1 MRVEIPLLLVILLL
15 SNFVSASSVFTVE
28 EGELWVDCNNC
39 SIEISKNDAI
49 LANGSNYALDVDQGQ
64 IELESYG
71 GEDYIL
77 VLPDEENW
85 PNQRPSPMQQS
96 DHLNIPTQILCPC
109 ELGLSL
115 EGRITSD
122 QPDIIHIDTVNEST
136 HYKIDL
142 MASSDDLL
150 ISVFAQNLTNEW
162 LIESFEISTPV
173 RYQSTST
180 SLFVQHDAVTS
191 EENRI
196 FLQLE
201 TQSPRSF
208 YSMNLSKFDTHSIH
222 ELTQPNGFVEGFG
235 PQVISIPFNHT
246 QEARI
251 IGSDAIISQQLFV
264 QENSMSNPILHQAG
278 QSIIW
283 AMPSTIQLE
292 LSVVTNQSWIIEYQ
306 IIDHGDGL
314 EKIEAPAMLPQT
326 NQTDNQSWPLLPL
339 EKTQVSG
346 ELSLPIMDYVDVYR
360 IETSGWDESIHLFQV
375 VIEGDVR
382 NLEATIWD
390 MNQDL
395 WIPLD
400 STNASFSMKSITISS
415 QLGLGTHFLR
425 IQLPNGSDSLPQEW
439 GGNASVYAYTLD
451 IYYELVDEGEEPW
464 FPPNQEAVTWGER
477 VRWILGI
484 GMLLPAILLAW
495 NLRIQRNQAAEILE
509 NKERIKWVK
518 QRIQEVGAKQA
529 SKDLEKSLSG
539 LALLEWEDAILSWG
553 EPMLR
558 HMTEGIDIAAWALDE
573 QLTDDDSWPLLVGIK
588 VGTDNWEIAGM
599 RFEAPEG
606 EPWEIKSVKPRLL
619 SRDDEIFLDQLSAES
634 RTFVQVNISGSAA
647 MVSVHISGMVNEVP
661 MAAKPSNAINRFQEE
676 E

>member
-15 SNFVSASSVFTVE
+15 SNFVSASNVFTVE

-136 HYKIDL
+136 PYKIDL

-191 EENRI
+191 EEHRI

-278 QSIIW
+278 PSIIW

-451 IYYELVDEGEEPW
+451 IHYELVDEGEEPW

-634 RTFVQVNISGSAA
+634 RTFVQVNIIGSAA

>member
-191 EENRI
+191 EEHRI

-264 QENSMSNPILHQAG
+264 QGNSMSNPILHQAG

>member
-122 QPDIIHIDTVNEST
+122 QPDIIHLDTVNEST

-191 EENRI
+191 EEHRI

>member
-15 SNFVSASSVFTVE
+15 SNFVSASNVFTVE

-191 EENRI
+191 EEHRI

-222 ELTQPNGFVEGFG
+222 QLTQPNGFVEGFG

-278 QSIIW
+278 PSIIW

-451 IYYELVDEGEEPW
+451 IHYELVDEGEEPW

-634 RTFVQVNISGSAA
+634 RTFVQVNIIGSAA

>member
-191 EENRI
+191 EEHRI

-208 YSMNLSKFDTHSIH
+208 YSMNLSKFDTHAIH

-264 QENSMSNPILHQAG
+264 QENSMSNPILHQASP
-278 QSIIW
+278 SIIW

-451 IYYELVDEGEEPW
+451 IHYELVDEGEEPW

-509 NKERIKWVK
+509 NKKRIKWVK

-619 SRDDEIFLDQLSAES
+619 SRDDEIFLDQLSSES

>member
-1 MRVEIPLLLVILLL
+1 MRVGIPLLMVILLT
-15 SNFVSASSVFTVE
+15 SNIVSASSVFTVE
-28 EGELWVDCNNC
+28 EGEMWVDCNDC
-39 SIEISKNDAI
+39 IVEISKDDTI
-49 LANGSNYALDVDQGQ
+49 LANGSNYALNVDQGQ
-64 IELESYG
+64 IELKSYG
-71 GEDYIL
+71 EEDYIL
-77 VLPDEENW
+77 VLPSEEDW
-85 PNQRPSPMQQS
+85 PNQRPSPMQDS
-96 DHLNIPTQILCPC
+96 DHLNIPTQHLCPC
-109 ELGLSL
+109 ELGISL
-115 EGRITSD
+115 EGRVTSD
-122 QPDIIHIDTVNEST
+122 QPDIIHIDTVNTST
-136 HYKIDL
+136 HYEIDL
-142 MASSDDLL
+142 LASSDDLL

-162 LIESFEISTPV
+162 LVESFEVSTPV
-173 RYQSTST
+173 RYQLTST
-180 SLFVQHDAVTS
+180 SLFVQHDAVTG
-191 EENRI
+191 EEHRI
-196 FLQLE
+196 FLQIE

-208 YSMNLSKFDTHSIH
+208 YSINLSKYETHAVY
-222 ELTQPNGFVEGFG
+222 ELTQTNAVVEGFG

-251 IGSDAIISQQLFV
+251 VASDAIISQQMFI
-264 QENSMSNPILHQAG
+264 QENSMSNPITHQAG
-278 QSIIW
+278 ESNIW

-292 LSVVTNQSWIIEYQ
+292 LSVATNKSWTIEYE

-314 EKIEAPAMLPQT
+314 ENTEAPAMLPQT
-326 NQTDNQSWPLLPL
+326 NKTDNESWPLLPL
-339 EKTQVSG
+339 EKTQISG

-360 IETSGWDESIHLFQV
+360 IETTGWDESIHLVQV
-375 VIEGDVR
+375 IIEGDVR

-425 IQLPNGSDSLPQEW
+425 IQLPNGSESLPQEW
-439 GGNASVYAYTLD
+439 GGNASVYEYTLD

-484 GMLLPAILLAW
+484 GMLLPALLLAW
-495 NLRIQRNQAAEILE
+495 NLRMQRNQAAEILE
-509 NKERIKWVK
+509 NKERNKWI
-518 QRIQEVGAKQA
+518 QNRIREVGAKQA

-539 LALLEWEDAILSWG
+539 LALLEWEDAIQSWG
-553 EPMLR
+553 PPMLR
-558 HMTEGIDIAAWALDE
+558 HMTEGIDIAAWSLDE
-573 QLTDDDSWPLLVGIK
+573 ELTDDGSWPLLVGIR
-588 VGTDNWEIAGM
+588 VGAENWEIAGM

-619 SRDDEIFLDQLSAES
+619 SRNDEIFLDQLSAES
-634 RTFVQVNISGSAA
+634 RTFVQVNISGSAS